1 MVVIVYSVKKGGTAA
16 ELNNI
21 PQTSTHTHTQNQN
34 ETPKTICK
42 VISMLSNL
50 EYQHTAYGCTPKSS
64 GGHLG
69 IYIPLWMAYALQLG
83 SCSATPPLCGG

>member
-1 MVVIVYSVKKGGTAA
+1 MVVSYIQSKGGYSSGA
-16 ELNNI
+16 E
-21 PQTSTHTHTQNQN
+21 QYTTDVHTHTQNQN
-34 ETPKTICK
+34 ETPETICE
-42 VISMLSNL
+42 VITMLSNL

-83 SCSATPPLCGG
+83 SCSAAPLLCGG